1 MPRADENL
9 VMFCVKCGTNV
20 NPEMRFCPKCG
31 AEQGAAAAGS
41 ASASPSAGPQKYQY
55 KVESR
60 PSYSYA
66 QVQLEAG
73 QSIRAESGA
82 MVAMSPSIKLTSK
95 MEGGIMGALKRIVTR
110 ESLFQSTF
118 TAHGAPGEVLLAP
131 PLPGDVEGIELA
143 NQSYMVQASSFLA
156 GEPSMVVETKFGGM
170 KSLFSG
176 EGVFFIQIRGT
187 GLALVSSFGAI
198 VKKTLAANEKYIVDT
213 GHIVAFEETI
223 QYTLRKASEQ
233 GWLRSMVSGEG
244 VVAEY
249 TGPGTIYLQT
259 RNLQAFTGQL
269 IPLLPTQNSGGLGFR
284 LGG

>member
-1 MPRADENL
+1 
-9 VMFCVKCGTNV
+9 MFCTRCGTQISN
-20 NPEMRFCPKCG
+20 EMRFCPKCG
-31 AEQGAAAAGS
+31 ADQTAPAAGT
-41 ASASPSAGPQKYQY
+41 AAGAAGPQKYEY
-55 KVESR
+55 SVDSR

-66 QVQLEAG
+66 RVLLQAG
-73 QSIRAESGA
+73 QSIRAEGGA
-82 MVAMSPSIKLTSK
+82 MVAMSPSVKLTSK
-95 MEGGIMGALKRIVTR
+95 MEGGLMGALKRMVTR

-118 TAHGAPGEVLLAP
+118 TAHDAPGEVLLAP
-131 PLPGDVEGIELA
+131 PLPGDVEAIELT
-143 NQSYMVQASSFLA
+143 NQTFMVQASSYLA
-156 GEPSMVVETKFGGM
+156 GEPSMQVETKFGGAR
-170 KSLFSG
+170 SLFSG
-176 EGVFFIQIRGT
+176 EGLFFAQIRGS
-187 GLALVSSFGAI
+187 GLLLVSSFGAI
-198 VKKTLAANEKYIVDT
+198 VKRTLAAGEKYVVDT

-269 IPLLPTQNSGGLGFR
+269 IPLLPTQNSGGVTVGGFR

>member
-1 MPRADENL
+1 MLERRA
-9 VMFCVKCGTNV
+9 MFCTKCGTTV
-20 NPEMRFCPKCG
+20 NQEMRFCPKCG
-31 AEQGAAAAGS
+31 ADQTAVAGAAAPA
-41 ASASPSAGPQKYQY
+41 AGPTTYDY
-55 KVESR
+55 KVECK

-66 QVQLEAG
+66 QVVLQAG

-95 MEGGIMGALKRIVTR
+95 MEGGLMGALKRIVTR

-118 TAHGAPGEVLLAP
+118 TAHGSAGEVLLAP
-131 PLPGDVEGIELA
+131 PLPGDVEGIELN

-156 GEPSMVVETKFGGM
+156 GDPLMSVETKFGGM

-176 EGVFFIQIRGT
+176 EGLFFIQIRGT
-187 GLALVSSFGAI
+187 GLVLVSSFGAI
-198 VKKTLAANEKYIVDT
+198 VKRTLVAGEKYIVDT
-213 GHIVAFEETI
+213 GHIVAFEDTI

-233 GWLRSMVSGEG
+233 GWLRSVVSGEG

-249 TGPGTIYLQT
+249 TDPGTIYLQT

-269 IPLLPTQNSGGLGFR
+269 IPLLPTQSSGGFR